1 MRKRIAFNCQQF
13 VRWYVHKNMCR
24 VHPRILGE
32 EIEHIQIHCQF
43 LCPPTCK
50 QTGQR
55 TSPPFEREDLVGA
68 RENTRWRGDLETSWY
83 KWKPCRYRY
92 KLFDKPRASVSH
104 QDVTCNGPWATQQ
117 TCRTNGI
124 SRCLPWNW
132 KATEKQCMVDF
143 CCGSFYSHA
152 LSQFVFLH
160 GNVWTKEY
168 WKQKLQLEVCK
179 RTWFQQNNS
188 WQITTSLQLDWKNA
202 WTAQKN
208 CMKFLQLGQPSLR
221 SRPWRTFRAMK
232 SSWIVSDTDWWK
244 LGGLF
249 ETKPSIGNNVPTC

>member
-1 MRKRIAFNCQQF
+1 
-13 VRWYVHKNMCR
+13 MCR